1 MQALRFLL
9 SPSGRLAPQAFI
21 IAAIAVY
28 AAGAVAQYFTAPN
41 ILALAGLWPFAA
53 VQAVLIWIWYA
64 LHSRRL
70 HDAGRS
76 TGLAAGAAALYA
88 LSVVL
93 LLILATG
100 FFATS
105 AAGTSEPH
113 EPGALII
120 LLVSVIAALAQS
132 SNHDIGWFVISTLI
146 ALGFLP
152 VIVALVVTLWAATR
166 PRAPEQAG

>member
-1 MQALRFLL
+1 MQALRFLF
-9 SPSGRLAPQAFI
+9 STSGRLAPQAFV

-28 AAGAVAQYFTAPN
+28 AAGAAAQYFTAPN
-41 ILALAGLWPFAA
+41 ILAHAGLWPFAA

-64 LHSRRL
+64 LHARRL

-76 TGLAAGAAALYA
+76 TGLAAGAATLYA

-100 FFATS
+100 LFVTS
-105 AAGTSEPH
+105 AAGTIDNKPD
-113 EPGALII
+113 ALIV

-132 SNHDIGWFVISTLI
+132 GSHDVGWFIVTALI

-152 VIVALVVTLWAATR
+152 VIVALAVTLWAATR
-166 PRAPEQAG
+166 PRARE

>member
-1 MQALRFLL
+1 MQALRFLF
-9 SPSGRLAPQAFI
+9 STSGRLAPQAFVT
-21 IAAIAVY
+21 AVIAVY
-28 AAGAVAQYFTAPN
+28 LAGAAAQYFTVPN
-41 ILALAGLWPFAA
+41 ILAYAGLWPFAA

-64 LHSRRL
+64 LHARRL

-76 TGLAAGAAALYA
+76 TGLAAGAATLYA

-100 FFATS
+100 LFATS
-105 AAGTSEPH
+105 AAGTIDNKPD
-113 EPGALII
+113 ALIV

-132 SNHDIGWFVISTLI
+132 GNHDVGWFIVTALI

-152 VIVALVVTLWAATR
+152 VIVALAVTLWAATR
-166 PRAPEQAG
+166 PRAIE

>member
-1 MQALRFLL
+1 MQALRFLF
-9 SPSGRLAPQAFI
+9 STSGRLAPQAFV

-28 AAGAVAQYFTAPN
+28 ATGAAAQYFTAPN
-41 ILALAGLWPFAA
+41 ILAHAGLWPFAV

-64 LHSRRL
+64 LHARRL
-70 HDAGRS
+70 HDAGCS
-76 TGLAAGAAALYA
+76 TGLAAGAATLYA

-100 FFATS
+100 LFATS
-105 AAGTSEPH
+105 AAGTTDNKPD
-113 EPGALII
+113 ALIV

-132 SNHDIGWFVISTLI
+132 GNHGVGWFIVSALI

-152 VIVALVVTLWAATR
+152 VIVALAVTLWAATR
-166 PRAPEQAG
+166 PRAAQQGA